1 MIYNGL
7 LFLTCVFLVFGVIG
21 IYRLNNLYAKL
32 LTSSK
37 IDTVSVITLLLAL
50 MIKSGFS
57 TMTLKLLI
65 LFMFVIL
72 TNPVTNHFIAKLAYK
87 GGYKEKV
94 HHD

>member
-7 LFLTCVFLVFGVIG
+7 LLLTCIFLVFGVIG

-50 MIKSGFS
+50 IIKTGFS
-57 TMTLKLLI
+57 TMTLKLII
-65 LFMFVIL
+65 LFLFVIM
-72 TNPVTNHFIAKLAYK
+72 TNPVTNHFIARLAYK
-87 GGYKEKV
+87 GGYREKV
-94 HHD
+94 DND

>member
-7 LFLTCVFLVFGVIG
+7 LLLTCVFLVFGVIG

-50 MIKSGFS
+50 MIKSGF
-57 TMTLKLLI
+57 TMMTLKLFI
-65 LFMFVIL
+65 LLLFVIM
-72 TNPVTNHFIAKLAYK
+72 TNPVTNHFIARLAYK
-87 GGYKEKV
+87 GGYKGKA
-94 HHD
+94 HND